1 MGDSADGKFGGM
13 ATRTLNVGER
23 FPIGRDSGAVEVGRL
38 VETTKLVW
46 NNYRNENGTILF

>member
-1 MGDSADGKFGGM
+1 MDDSVDGKFGRM

-23 FPIGRDSGAVEVGRL
+23 FPIGRGSGAAEVGRL